1 MRLPVVAE
9 LIVIVQLS
17 RAFCGRM
24 SGRLPHIIYIHV
36 YRLVD
41 DDLCFIILCLSR
53 HRHLATPARCPRH
66 RGQRTTVHY
75 TVMTD
80 SRVRTQRFL
89 TCETMWVC

>member
-24 SGRLPHIIYIHV
+24 SGRLPHIIHV

-41 DDLCFIILCLSR
+41 DDLGFTILCLSP
-53 HRHLATPARCPRH
+53 TPTLGHARSVSAACHGRPFGR
-66 RGQRTTVHY
+66 QRTTGTLQGH
-75 TVMTD
+75 D
-80 SRVRTQRFL
+80 RFASAHA
-89 TCETMWVC
+89 EIPDM